1 MHYGPPPPKKNDSLY
16 EKPKTLREYP
26 RYLVKIVGGFFSR
39 FFYVVRLLLETSP
52 SLFVLMAVC
61 SIVSG
66 ILPVGVAYAG
76 KYVINAVSDALA
88 GEGVSIGKGILTTFR
103 GTLSAVALF
112 LLLQFLFTLLTRLI
126 SRCEAAVRSL
136 AGERISA
143 HIRLK
148 IMQKAKTVDLG
159 SFDDPTFYEKLENAN
174 REAGMRPLQIL
185 SATFST
191 ISALISTVSFF
202 IILCTV
208 GWEVPLILLVFIL
221 PSAIV
226 NHVFRTR
233 GFWYMRRA
241 SKERRQMNYYAHVVT
256 DKDLAKEMRL
266 SDLSD
271 TFIDKFGTAFRTYY
285 RGIRRLTLREM
296 FWQIF
301 AAVVRLA
308 GETAIFFYIAYRVV
322 SGEMQIGDYSLLSG
336 ALVSVGGQVS
346 TILNATA
353 TIYEG
358 TLFIDNLM
366 TFLREKP
373 TIISSLSSPRVPE
386 HHVPHTI
393 RFENV
398 GFRYPGA
405 DRDVIRN
412 FSCEFRTGD
421 RVVLV
426 GVNGAGKT
434 TLIKLLTRLYDPTEG
449 RITLDGYDLREY
461 DPASLYPLFGTVFQD
476 FGKYAATA
484 GENIALGNVHRKPEP
499 EEIRRAAAL
508 GDAAPF
514 VEKMDRGYDTP
525 LMRFF
530 EDDATELSQGQW
542 QKLAIARAFYADADI
557 FILDEP
563 TAALDAIAEQEIYDR
578 FAELSRDK
586 LTVLVSHRLSS
597 AVSATKILV
606 LSGGEL
612 AESGTHESLMA
623 QHGLYHLLFSTQ
635 AKHYLASGT
644 QEPPVTV
651 SSPSAP
657 LPPMDS

>member
-1 MHYGPPPPKKNDSLY
+1 MRYGSPPPKKPDSLY
-16 EKPKTLREYP
+16 EKPKRLRDCP
-26 RYLVKIVGGFFSR
+26 RYVAQVVGGFFSR

-52 SLFVLMAVC
+52 GLFVLMALC
-61 SIVSG
+61 SIAAGV
-66 ILPVGVAYAG
+66 LPVGVAYAG

-88 GEGVSIGKGILTTFR
+88 GEGVTPGEGILTTFR

-112 LLLQFLFTLLTRLI
+112 LALQFLFTLLSRLI

-159 SFDDPTFYEKLENAN
+159 SFDDPAFYEKLENAN

-191 ISALISTVSFF
+191 ISAFISAVSFF
-202 IILCTV
+202 VILCTI
-208 GWEVPLILLVFIL
+208 GWEVPLILLLFIL

-241 SKERRQMNYYAHVVT
+241 SKERRQMNYYARIVT

-266 SDLSD
+266 SDLPD
-271 TFIDKFGTAFRTYY
+271 TFIDKFDAAFHTYY

-296 FWQIF
+296 FWQMI
-301 AAVVRLA
+301 AAVVRLV

-322 SGEMQIGDYSLLSG
+322 GGEMQIGDYSLLSG

-346 TILNATA
+346 TMLNATA

-373 TIISSLSSPRVPE
+373 TVVSTLSTPRVPQ
-386 HHVPHTI
+386 HHVPHTV

-398 GFRYPGA
+398 SFRYPGA
-405 DRDVIRN
+405 ERDVIHD

-434 TLIKLLTRLYDPTEG
+434 TLIKLLTRLYDPTAG

-461 DPASLYPLFGTVFQD
+461 DPKALYPIFGTVFQD

-484 GENIALGNVHRKPEP
+484 GENIALGNVHRPSDPEA
-499 EEIRRAAAL
+499 IRRAAAL

-514 VEKMDRGYDTP
+514 IEKLDGGYETP

-542 QKLAIARAFYADADI
+542 QKLSIARAFYADADI

-578 FAELSRDK
+578 FAELSKHK

-597 AVSATKILV
+597 AVTATKILV
-606 LSGGEL
+606 ISDGML
-612 AESGTHESLMA
+612 AESGTHEELMA
-623 QHGLYHLLFSTQ
+623 ASGIYHHLFSTQ
-635 AKHYLASGT
+635 AKHYILAGT
-644 QEPPVTV
+644 KGEP
-651 SSPSAP
+651 
-657 LPPMDS
+657 

>member
-1 MHYGPPPPKKNDSLY
+1 MRYGPPPKKPESLY
-16 EKPKTLREYP
+16 EKPRRLREYP
-26 RYLVKIVGGFFSR
+26 RYLARVVGGFFSR

-52 SLFVLMAVC
+52 WLFVLMALC
-61 SIVSG
+61 SVVSG
-66 ILPVGVAYAG
+66 VLPVGVAYAG
-76 KYVINAVSDALA
+76 KYVINAISEALA
-88 GEGVSIGKGILTTFR
+88 GEGIDLADGILTTFR

-112 LLLQFLFTLLTRLI
+112 LVLQFLFTLCTRLL

-148 IMQKAKTVDLG
+148 IMRKAKTVDLG
-159 SFDDPTFYEKLENAN
+159 SFDDPAFYEKLENAN

-191 ISALISTVSFF
+191 ISALISAVSFF
-202 IILCTV
+202 VILCTV
-208 GWEVPLILLVFIL
+208 GWEVPLILFVFIL

-271 TFIDKFGTAFRTYY
+271 TFIDKFEGAFHTYY

-322 SGEMQIGDYSLLSG
+322 GGHMQIGDYSLLSG
-336 ALVSVGGQVS
+336 ALVSIGGQIS
-346 TILNATA
+346 TMLNATA
-353 TIYEG
+353 AIYEG

-366 TFLREKP
+366 TFLAEKP
-373 TIISSLSSPRVPE
+373 TIVPSLTAPRVPA
-386 HHVPHTI
+386 HHVPHII
-393 RFENV
+393 RFEDV

-405 DRDVIRN
+405 ERDVIRH

-461 DPASLYPLFGTVFQD
+461 DPAALYPIFGTVFQD

-484 GENIALGNVHRKPEP
+484 GENIALGNTHRPPDPEA
-499 EEIRRAAAL
+499 IRRAAEL

-514 VEKMDRGYDTP
+514 VEKLENGYDTP
-525 LMRFF
+525 LMRYF
-530 EDDATELSQGQW
+530 EEDAAELSQGQW
-542 QKLAIARAFYADADI
+542 QKLSIARAFYADADI

-578 FAELSRDK
+578 FAELSQDK

-597 AVSATKILV
+597 AVTATKILV
-606 LSGGEL
+606 VADGML
-612 AESGTHESLMA
+612 AESGTHAELMA
-623 QHGLYHLLFSTQ
+623 AGGIYHHLFSTQ
-635 AKHYLASGT
+635 AKHYILAAEET
-644 QEPPVTV
+644 H
-651 SSPSAP
+651 
-657 LPPMDS
+657 

>member
-1 MHYGPPPPKKNDSLY
+1 MRYGPPPKKSDSLY
-16 EKPKTLREYP
+16 EKPKRLRDYP
-26 RYLVKIVGGFFSR
+26 RYFAKVIGGFFSR

-52 SLFVLMAVC
+52 WLFALMALC
-61 SIVSG
+61 SIISG
-66 ILPVGVAYAG
+66 LLPVGVAYAG
-76 KYVINAVSDALA
+76 KYVINAVNDALA
-88 GEGVSIGKGILTTFR
+88 GEGIASGEGLFTTFR

-112 LLLQFLFTLLTRLI
+112 LSLQFLFTLLTRLL

-148 IMQKAKTVDLG
+148 IMRKAKTVDLG
-159 SFDDPTFYEKLENAN
+159 NFDDPAFYEKLENAN

-185 SATFST
+185 AATFST
-191 ISALISTVSFF
+191 ISALISAVSFF
-202 IILCTV
+202 VILCTV
-208 GWEVPLILLVFIL
+208 GWEVPLILFVFIL

-241 SKERRQMNYYAHVVT
+241 SKERRQMNYYAHIVT

-271 TFIDKFGTAFRTYY
+271 TFIDKFDAAFRTYY

-322 SGEMQIGDYSLLSG
+322 GGHMQIGDYSLLSG
-336 ALVSVGGQVS
+336 ALVSIGGQIS
-346 TILNATA
+346 TMLNATA

-366 TFLREKP
+366 TFLGEKP
-373 TIISSLSSPRVPE
+373 TIVPCLPTPRVPQ
-386 HHVPHTI
+386 HHAPHTI
-393 RFENV
+393 RFEDV

-405 DRDVIRN
+405 ERDVIRH
-412 FSCEFRTGD
+412 FSCEFHTGD

-461 DPASLYPLFGTVFQD
+461 DPAALYPIFGTVFQD

-484 GENIALGNVHRKPEP
+484 GENIALGNTHRPPDPEA
-499 EEIRRAAAL
+499 IRRAAEL

-514 VEKMDRGYDTP
+514 VEKLESGYDTP
-525 LMRFF
+525 LMRYF
-530 EDDATELSQGQW
+530 EDDAAELSQGQW
-542 QKLAIARAFYADADI
+542 QKLSIARAFYADADI

-578 FAELSRDK
+578 FAELSQDK

-606 LSGGEL
+606 IADGML
-612 AESGTHESLMA
+612 AESGTHAELMA
-623 QHGLYHLLFSTQ
+623 AGGIYHHLFSTQ
-635 AKHYLASGT
+635 AKHYILAG
-644 QEPPVTV
+644 EGAMV
-651 SSPSAP
+651 
-657 LPPMDS
+657 